1 MSFNMD
7 TGISKD
13 EQLQIPT
20 IIDMYSKQESGN
32 VGAPSMANYKKE
44 GLGRLEAQEEW
55 FEELFPM
62 PM

>member
-44 GLGRLEAQEEW
+44 GLGRLKEA
-55 FEELFPM
+55 
-62 PM
+62 